1 MDGYGYKVVCLW
13 VKLTRDKVSYL
24 ALPVNLI
31 QPTVSC
37 ERSLNGG
44 AVQIR
49 LTYVCNRLP

>member
-1 MDGYGYKVVCLW
+1 MEGYGYKAVCLW

-44 AVQIR
+44 AA
-49 LTYVCNRLP
+49 